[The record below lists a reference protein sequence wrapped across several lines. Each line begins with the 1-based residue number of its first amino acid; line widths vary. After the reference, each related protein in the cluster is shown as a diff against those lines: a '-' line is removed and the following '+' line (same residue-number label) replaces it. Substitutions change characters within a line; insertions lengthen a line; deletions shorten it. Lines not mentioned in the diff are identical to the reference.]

1 MPRIQAQASQQLS
14 LPQLGGDLS
23 NSSFLLHI
31 QTIGTGAAIHRLTNR
46 QISYNNLQFFNGMN
60 ASAPFFK
67 ENNTVEKKD
76 RDQTGP
82 EYEKQIL
89 ADIGCCIRVLEALAD
104 QSELLAHLP
113 ENDRIALIKAAG
125 RISRPDRAEIKKR
138 NKDKRRQMRLAVVKK
153 ERQMRA
159 ATGIRKAREATVFTA
174 PPQIE
179 GPAPER
185 VEATGHLESPRNC
198 YVCKAE
204 FTSLHHFY
212 DSMCPECAEFNY
224 QKRFQTAS
232 LEGQVAVITGSRLKI
247 GYQATLMMLK
257 AGARVIATTRFPKD
271 SALRFSKEPDFGQWG
286 HRLHIYGLDL
296 RHIPSVELFC
306 DHVKQAYQRLDILIN
321 NAAQTVRR
329 PPGFYAHL
337 MATEQSDLSSLP
349 REAAALL
356 GHYQECLACLET
368 DRSKEN
374 NSTLPVS
381 WKGTA
386 PGIGLR
392 QSARLSQIPYTYDHS
407 MDDPEVFPDQAL
419 DADLQQVDL
428 RKTNSWRLK
437 LGEIETAEMLEIQLV
452 NNVAPFVLC
461 NRLIDLM
468 KADVTGQ
475 KHVVNVSAM
484 EGKFLRFKKDSR
496 HPHTNMAKAA
506 LNMLTHTAS
515 EDLAKYGIYI
525 NAVDTGWV
533 TDEDP
538 AVLAKLKQDRHDFQP
553 PLDIVDGAARICDP
567 FFHGILTGKHWCGKF
582 LKDYFPIDW

>member
-1 MPRIQAQASQQLS
+1 ML
-14 LPQLGGDLS
+14 
-23 NSSFLLHI
+23 
-31 QTIGTGAAIHRLTNR
+31 
-46 QISYNNLQFFNGMN
+46 
-60 ASAPFFK
+60 K
-67 ENNTVEKKD
+67 ETNTVEKQPPELTNP
-76 RDQTGP
+76 DQTEPGQTEP
-82 EYEKQIL
+82 EHEKQIL
-89 ADIGCCIRVLEALAD
+89 ADIDRCIRVLESLAD
-104 QSELLAHLP
+104 QSELLARLP
-113 ENDRIALIKAAG
+113 ENKRIALAKAAG

-138 NKDKRRQMRLAVVKK
+138 NKDKKRQMRLAVVKK

-159 ATGIRKAREATVFTA
+159 ETGIRKARQASVFTA
-174 PPQIE
+174 PPQLE
-179 GPAPER
+179 GPGTGRFKA
-185 VEATGHLESPRNC
+185 AGHLDSPRNC

-204 FTSLHHFY
+204 FTTLHHFY
-212 DSMCPECAEFNY
+212 DSMCPKCAEFNY

-271 SALRFSKEPDFGQWG
+271 SALRFAKEPDFEQWG
-286 HRLHIYGLDL
+286 DRLHIYGMDL

-306 DHVKQAYQRLDILIN
+306 DHVRQTYQRLDILIN

-337 MATEQSDLSSLP
+337 MATEHSAISSMP
-349 REAAALL
+349 AKAAALL
-356 GHYQECLACLET
+356 SHYQACLVNLKT
-368 DRSKEN
+368 DPSKGTD
-374 NSTLPVS
+374 SALPVS
-381 WKGTA
+381 WKGSA

-392 QSARLSQIPYTYDHS
+392 QSAQLSQIPYSYDHS
-407 MDDPEVFPDQAL
+407 LNAPEVFPDQRL

-468 KADVTGQ
+468 KDDVTGQ
-475 KHVVNVSAM
+475 KHIVNVSAM
-484 EGKFLRFKKDSR
+484 EGKFLRFKKGSR

-506 LNMLTHTAS
+506 LNMLTHTAA
-515 EDLAKYGIYI
+515 EDLSKYGIYI

-538 AVLAKLKQDRHDFQP
+538 AVLARLKQDRHDFQP
-553 PLDIVDGAARICDP
+553 PLDIVDGAARVCDP